1 VSVRVVASD
10 EHRSH
15 APTRE
20 VADGEGIAIFETP
33 ERAEA
38 IRGALVADG
47 GFEIVE
53 PVAHGTGPIAAVHD
67 PAMLAFLEG
76 AWRDWR
82 EAGEEADEVFPDT
95 FPLPA
100 YREGMGPGREPRSPR
115 ARIGRWCFDTATP
128 LVEGTYAAARAAVDV
143 ALTAAGLVLDGE
155 RFAYG
160 LCRPP
165 GHHAARAMF
174 GGYCFLNN
182 AAIAAEHIARRT
194 GEPVAIL
201 DVDYHHGNG
210 TQQIFYER
218 GDVLYVSLH
227 GDPDRAYPYFSGF
240 ADETGSGAGRGATL
254 NLPLPAA
261 CPDERYLEALDRG
274 LEAIE
279 GFGGEVVVVSLGID
293 TYARDPIC
301 DLGLTT
307 EAYAESGRRVGALGR
322 RVVVLQEGGYF
333 VPDLGRNVVAWLR
346 GLAGREPATSAP
358 A

>member
-1 VSVRVVASD
+1 MRVVHSD
-10 EHRSH
+10 EHRRH

-20 VADGEGIAIFETP
+20 LQDGRAIGMYEVP
-33 ERAEA
+33 ARAEA
-38 IRGALVADG
+38 IRAALEADG
-47 GFEIVE
+47 GFDLVGPTE
-53 PVAHGTGPIAAVHD
+53 HGAGPIATVHD
-67 PAMLAFLEG
+67 PAMVAFLED

-100 YREGMGPGREPRSPR
+100 YREGMGLGRVPRSPR

-128 LVEGTYAAARAAVDV
+128 LVEGTYPAARAAVDV
-143 ALTAAGLVLDGE
+143 ALTAADLVLAGE
-155 RFAYG
+155 PAAYG

-174 GGYCFLNN
+174 GGYCFFNN
-182 AAIAAEHIARRT
+182 AAIAAVDLVRRT

-240 ADETGSGAGRGATL
+240 AEETGAGVGEGATR
-254 NLPLPAA
+254 NFPLPER
-261 CPDERYLEALDRG
+261 CSDEEYLANLDRG
-274 LEAIE
+274 LDAVAT
-279 GFGGEVVVVSLGID
+279 FGGGVLVVSLGID
-293 TYARDPIC
+293 TYERDPIC
-301 DLGLTT
+301 DLALTT
-307 EAYAESGRRVGALGR
+307 KSYRETGRRVAALGR
-322 RVVVLQEGGYF
+322 PVVVLQEGGYF
-333 VPDLGRNVVAWLR
+333 VPDLGENVRQWLR
-346 GLAGREPATSAP
+346 GLEGR
-358 A
+358 